1 MKKNKALLI
10 GLMSVLLLVI
20 TIHVALL
27 VKNTHGSAEPF
38 NQGDA
43 TSNESMEWSQPI
55 LLIALQPAPAGT

>member
-10 GLMSVLLLVI
+10 GMMSVLLLVI

-27 VKNTHGSAEPF
+27 VKNRDGSADFF
-38 NQGDA
+38 NQGAA

-55 LLIALQPAPAGT
+55 LLIALQPAPGGT